1 MAIIVKN
8 VKITP
13 SPTPPVVD
21 RSYEV
26 SVEASGKVDVGENGL
41 DLGCQGDHNI
51 TKLEFNVSALKHI
64 KEHIK
69 SLNNYNPVLVF
80 SRKKADNTIENIS
93 CPGVNN
99 IDSKTSIFYIPEDV
113 TEIAGEYSIL
123 FTLREKDENDGNVN
137 ITNDTGGI
145 KEKEFFISNE
155 FKGVVRES
163 IFGDL
168 DASITVKDEN
178 DKEVKFSTSLL
189 PKLVKKRTEKIQT
202 NNGIYKKKIA
212 LTWPRGEGYI
222 QINGD
227 EDASGKNYDNL
238 LGNKYD
244 VFMTYIT
251 IDHPFYHEQST
262 GNKDNEIFVIF
273 ISNDKDKINY
283 AVITTADIITT
294 DTDEKLAAVWVPAE
308 VTVSDRKDWKVGFV
322 GLQEDNST
330 GGYSSASYSPTTDFI
345 LNQNFLSETD
355 EDDIDI
361 EQAAEVALMSFDGEL
376 QTKEKDDTVYTTTVY
391 SARNTAYS
399 LGMSGDDVKRR
410 LETVDVLNNDMN
422 ELQGSSANSI
432 QGKLY
437 ESIRTH
443 NGSPDAHENLVRA
456 GVSDVEEYKNY
467 KGKNTV
473 EGIVDVIRSEMAGR
487 VGLTIKDVQDQISIH
502 NTSTESHEDIRQS
515 IDDKIAAHN
524 NTNSDDVHPSL
535 VQKVTA
541 TATLLTQE
549 INRVEGLITNVETRV
564 ESLKNEF
571 NAFDTIYV
579 NESELTEALN
589 TRVLGFDPLDI
600 EEGATY
606 GSYTVK
612 KLKDESDT
620 RLSETYVKIAEVNV
634 KAEEA
639 RATANQANQTAANA
653 YEAVT
658 TTIQNKAD
666 KTEVQALN
674 TKLDTEL
681 AKNTKEHEA
690 INKKITDDLAAA
702 RIEIDAQITKA
713 VTDAEYDLGLV
724 DTQLQGQINAV
735 KESIKTLGSNET
747 TINTR
752 LSAAETEIS
761 SLNIKVNGLDNTY
774 ATDAALE
781 SVKSDL
787 RVLENKQTQ
796 DVTNLENAVNA
807 LKGAEFVEGTTIS
820 SIDSKADT
828 IASDLETY
836 KVDTNASITSINASI
851 GGLAAADTQ
860 LQEDMGNKLE
870 KTAQIQ
876 SIGRIFN
883 SEEEWE
889 AFKTNAEAATLYFV
903 LEEE

>member
-1 MAIIVKN
+1 MAIIVRN
-8 VKITP
+8 IKIM
-13 SPTPPVVD
+13 PTNDKPVVE
-21 RSYEV
+21 RSYQIPIL
-26 SVEASGKVDVGENGL
+26 ASGTVDLGEDYL

-51 TKLEFNVSALKHI
+51 TKLEFNISK
-64 KEHIK
+64 
-69 SLNNYNPVLVF
+69 LNSVAENDNLLSKYTPVLVF
-80 SRKKADNTIENIS
+80 SGKDKNGDLKNIS
-93 CPGVNN
+93 CSGVNN
-99 IDSKTSIFYIPEDV
+99 DTFNTSTFYIPEDV
-113 TEIAGEYSIL
+113 TTMSKDYSIVY
-123 FTLREKDENDGNVN
+123 TLQEINEDYGNVN
-137 ITNDTGGI
+137 INNVTEGNI
-145 KEKEFFISNE
+145 KQKEVFVSNE
-155 FKGVVRES
+155 FKGKVRPS
-163 IFGDL
+163 IYADL
-168 DASITVKDEN
+168 DAAITVKDK
-178 DKEVKFSTSLL
+178 DGQIVKFTTGLL
-189 PKLVKKRTEKIQT
+189 PKLVEKRTEKIST
-202 NNGIYKKKIA
+202 SAGIYKKRIA
-212 LTWPRGEGYI
+212 LTWPDGKGDI
-222 QINGD
+222 IVNGGD
-227 EDASGKNYDNL
+227 S

-251 IDHPFYHEQST
+251 IDHPFYHEQSSDEE
-262 GNKDNEIFVIF
+262 KDNEIFVIF
-273 ISNDKDKINY
+273 VSDDKDGEDY
-283 AVITTADIITT
+283 AVITTAVISDINNNE
-294 DTDEKLAAVWVPAE
+294 DLAAVWVPAE
-308 VTVSDRKDWKVGFV
+308 VTVSDRKKWKVGFV
-322 GLQEDNST
+322 GLTEYNSEN
-330 GGYSSASYSPTTDFI
+330 GYWNASYSPTADFI
-345 LNQNFLSETD
+345 LNQNFLVREN
-355 EDDIDI
+355 EGKDDIKG
-361 EQAAEVALMSFDGEL
+361 QSAEVSLMTSDGEKL
-376 QTKEKDDTVYTTTVY
+376 QGEENGSVYTLTVYD
-391 SARNTAYS
+391 ARNTTFP
-399 LGMSGDDVKRR
+399 LGMSGEDVKRR
-410 LETVDVLNNDMN
+410 LETVDVLNNAMN

-473 EGIVDVIRSEMAGR
+473 EGIVDVIRSEMRGR
-487 VGLTIKDVQDQISIH
+487 VGLTIDDVKEQISIH
-502 NTSTESHEDIRQS
+502 NTSAESHADIRKS

-524 NTNSDDVHPSL
+524 NTNSDNIHQPIVD
-535 VQKVTA
+535 KITN
-541 TATLLTQE
+541 TKTELTKE
-549 INRVEGLITNVETRV
+549 INKVKDKETDL
-564 ESLKNEF
+564 EANLASLKQEF

-579 NESELTEALN
+579 NESKLTEALN

-666 KTEVQALN
+666 RAEVQALN

-702 RIEIDAQITKA
+702 RIEIDGQITKA
-713 VTDAEYDLGLV
+713 VSDVEYDLGLV
-724 DTQLQGQINAV
+724 DTQLQGQIDAV

-761 SLNIKVNGLDNTY
+761 SLNIKINGLDNTY

-828 IASDLETY
+828 IASNLETY
-836 KVDTNASITSINASI
+836 KTEVNSSIETINTSIE
-851 GGLAAADTQ
+851 GLTAADTQ
-860 LQEDMGNKLE
+860 MQTAVNSKLA

-876 SIGRIFN
+876 ALGNIFN

-889 AFKTNAEAATLYFV
+889 AFKTNAEATTLYFV

>member
-1 MAIIVKN
+1 MAIIVRN
-8 VKITP
+8 VQITP
-13 SPTPPVVD
+13 SVTQTVVD
-21 RSYEV
+21 RSYLV
-26 SVEASGKVDVGENGL
+26 SVDELGRVDSGL
-41 DLGCQGDHNI
+41 DLGCQGDHKI
-51 TKLEFNVSALKHI
+51 TKIEFDVSALKHI
-64 KEHIK
+64 D

-80 SRKKADNTIENIS
+80 SRQNENIS
-93 CPGVNN
+93 CPGINN
-99 IDSKTSIFYIPEDV
+99 IESKTSIFYIPEEV
-113 TEIAGEYSIL
+113 TKVAGEYSIVY
-123 FTLREKDENDGNVN
+123 TLRERNESSGNVGE
-137 ITNDTGGI
+137 ITDTTVEGDIDEKEVFISDIFTGTVRPSIYADLVAGI
-145 KEKEFFISNE
+145 KVKNE
-155 FKGVVRES
+155 NGE
-163 IFGDL
+163 
-168 DASITVKDEN
+168 
-178 DKEVKFSTSLL
+178 EVDFTTDLL
-189 PKLVKKRTEKIQT
+189 PKLVEKRTEPINT
-202 NNGIYKKKIA
+202 TAGIYKKKIE
-212 LTWPRGEGYI
+212 LTWPEGKGDLL
-222 QINGD
+222 INGGN
-227 EDASGKNYDNL
+227 S

-244 VFMTYIT
+244 VFMTYLT
-251 IDHPFYHEQST
+251 IDHPFYHEQSSKT
-262 GNKDNEIFVIF
+262 AEDNEVFVIF
-273 ISNDKDKINY
+273 ISNDASKVNY
-283 AVITTADIITT
+283 AVITTALISDG
-294 DTDEKLAAVWVPAE
+294 LAAVWVPAE
-308 VTVSDRKDWKVGFV
+308 VTVSDRENWKVGFV
-322 GLQEDNST
+322 GLQEDASVA
-330 GGYSSASYSPTTDFI
+330 GYLHASYSPAANFV
-345 LNQNFLSETD
+345 LNQNFLVRTTE
-355 EDDIDI
+355 EDDIDL
-361 EQAAEVALMSFDGEL
+361 ERPTEVALMSLDGEL
-376 QTKEKDDTVYTTTVY
+376 QTEEEDGSVYTTTVY
-391 SARNTAYS
+391 DVRNTTYS
-399 LGMSGDDVKRR
+399 LGMSGDDVKSK
-410 LETVDVLNNDMN
+410 LNKVDVLDTTMTT
-422 ELQGSSANSI
+422 LQGDSTTAGSI
-432 QGKLY
+432 QNIVATG
-437 ESIRTH
+437 INAH
-443 NGSPDAHENLVRA
+443 NTSSEAHENLIRTGSGA
-456 GVSDVEEYKNY
+456 EGYEDYRDLNRIEDV
-467 KGKNTV
+467 
-473 EGIVDVIRSEMAGR
+473 VDVIREEIDEKIIS
-487 VGLTIKDVQDQISIH
+487 VGNVTPETVAAAITTH
-502 NTSTESHEDIRQS
+502 NTSTESHADIRQS

-541 TATLLTQE
+541 AATLLTEE
-549 INRVEGLITNVETRV
+549 INRVEDLITNEETGLETRV
-564 ESLKNEF
+564 ESLENEF

-600 EEGATY
+600 EQGEIY

-702 RIEIDAQITKA
+702 RIEIDGQITKA
-713 VTDAEYDLGLV
+713 VSDAEYSLGLV
-724 DTQLQGQINAV
+724 DTQLQGQIDSV

-761 SLNIKVNGLDNTY
+761 GLNIKINGLDNTY

-836 KVDTNASITSINASI
+836 KVDTNASITTINASI

-860 LQEDMGNKLE
+860 LQEDMSNKLE

>member
-1 MAIIVKN
+1 MAIIVRN
-8 VKITP
+8 VKIRP
-13 SPTPPVVD
+13 SSTQSVVD

-26 SVEASGKVDVGENGL
+26 SVGEFGNVDVGENGL
-41 DLGCQGDHNI
+41 DLGCQGDHKI
-51 TKLEFNVSALKHI
+51 TKVEFDVSALKHI
-64 KEHIK
+64 N
-69 SLNNYNPVLVF
+69 SLDNYNPVLVF
-80 SRKKADNTIENIS
+80 SRQKEDKTIENVS
-93 CPGVNN
+93 CLGVNN
-99 IDSKTSIFYIPEDV
+99 IDSKTSIFYIPEEV
-113 TEIAGEYSIL
+113 TKVAGEYSIVY
-123 FTLREKDENDGNVN
+123 TLRELNENSGNVGDVTDPTVEGDIDEKEVFVSN
-137 ITNDTGGI
+137 IFTGIVRPSIYADLVAGI
-145 KEKEFFISNE
+145 KVKNE
-155 FKGVVRES
+155 NGE
-163 IFGDL
+163 
-168 DASITVKDEN
+168 
-178 DKEVKFSTSLL
+178 EVDFTTDLL
-189 PKLVKKRTEKIQT
+189 PRLVAKRTQPINT
-202 NNGIYKKKIA
+202 NSGIYKKKID
-212 LTWPRGEGYI
+212 LTWPEGKGDL
-222 QINGD
+222 QINGGN
-227 EDASGKNYDNL
+227 S

-244 VFMTYIT
+244 VFMTYLT

-262 GNKDNEIFVIF
+262 ANAEDNEVFVIF
-273 ISNDKDKINY
+273 ISNDEKQINY
-283 AVITTADIITT
+283 AVITTAVIKDG
-294 DTDEKLAAVWVPAE
+294 LAAVWVPAE
-308 VTVSDRKDWKVGFV
+308 VTVSDRKNWKVGFV
-322 GLQEDNST
+322 GLQEDALAA
-330 GGYSSASYSPTTDFI
+330 GYLHASYSPAANFV
-345 LNQNFLSETD
+345 LNQNFLVRTTK
-355 EDDIDI
+355 EDDIDL
-361 EQAAEVALMSFDGEL
+361 EHPTEVALMSLDGEL
-376 QTKEKDDTVYTTTVY
+376 QTEEEDGSVYTTTVY
-391 SARNTAYS
+391 SARNTTYS
-399 LGMSGDDVKRR
+399 LGMSGDQVKTK
-410 LETVDVLNNDMN
+410 LNKVDVLDAAMST
-422 ELQGSSANSI
+422 LQGDSTTTGSVQNIIATGIDAHNRSS
-432 QGKLY
+432 
-437 ESIRTH
+437 EV
-443 NGSPDAHENLVRA
+443 HENLVRM
-456 GVSDVEEYKNY
+456 GTSDADEYKNY

-473 EGIVDVIRSEMAGR
+473 EGIVDVIRSEMSGR
-487 VGLTIKDVQDQISIH
+487 VGLTIDDVKEQISIH
-502 NTSTESHEDIRQS
+502 NQS
-515 IDDKIAAHN
+515 DDKTHQPIVDKIT
-524 NTNSDDVHPSL
+524 NT
-535 VQKVTA
+535 KTE
-541 TATLLTQE
+541 LTKE
-549 INRVEGLITNVETRV
+549 ITRVEDLITNKETGLSAKV

-702 RIEIDAQITKA
+702 LIEIDGQITKA
-713 VTDAEYDLGLV
+713 VSDVEYDLGLV

-787 RVLENKQTQ
+787 RALENKQTQ

-851 GGLAAADTQ
+851 GGLAAVDTQ

-889 AFKTNAEAATLYFV
+889 AFKTNAEATTLYFV

>member
-1 MAIIVKN
+1 MAIIVRN
-8 VKITP
+8 VQIIP
-13 SPTPPVVD
+13 SATQTVVD
-21 RSYEV
+21 RSYLV
-26 SVEASGKVDVGENGL
+26 SVDEFGKVDSGL
-41 DLGCQGDHNI
+41 DLGCQGDHKI
-51 TKLEFNVSALKHI
+51 TKVEFDVSALKHI
-64 KEHIK
+64 N
-69 SLNNYNPVLVF
+69 SLDNYNPVLVF
-80 SRKKADNTIENIS
+80 SRQKEDKTIENVS

-99 IDSKTSIFYIPEDV
+99 IDSKTSIFYIPEEV
-113 TEIAGEYSIL
+113 TKVAGEYSIVY
-123 FTLREKDENDGNVN
+123 TLRELNENSGNVGD
-137 ITNDTGGI
+137 ITDPTVEGDIDEKEVFVSDIFTGIVRPSIYADLVAGI
-145 KEKEFFISNE
+145 KVKNE
-155 FKGVVRES
+155 NGE
-163 IFGDL
+163 
-168 DASITVKDEN
+168 
-178 DKEVKFSTSLL
+178 EVDFTTDLL
-189 PKLVKKRTEKIQT
+189 PKLVAKRTQPINT
-202 NNGIYKKKIA
+202 NSGIYKKKID
-212 LTWPRGEGYI
+212 LTWPEGKGDL
-222 QINGD
+222 QINGGN
-227 EDASGKNYDNL
+227 S

-244 VFMTYIT
+244 VFMTYLT

-262 GNKDNEIFVIF
+262 ANAEDNEVFVIF
-273 ISNDKDKINY
+273 ISNDEKQINY
-283 AVITTADIITT
+283 AVITTAVIKDGLT
-294 DTDEKLAAVWVPAE
+294 AVWVPAE
-308 VTVSDRKDWKVGFV
+308 VTISDRENWKVGFV
-322 GLQEDNST
+322 GLQEDASAA
-330 GGYSSASYSPTTDFI
+330 GYLHASYSPAANFV
-345 LNQNFLSETD
+345 LNQNFLVRSTT
-355 EDDIDI
+355 EDDIDV
-361 EQAAEVALMSFDGEL
+361 EQPLEVALMSLDGEL
-376 QTKEKDDTVYTTTVY
+376 QTEEEDGSVYTTTVY
-391 SARNTAYS
+391 DVRNTTYS
-399 LGMSGDDVKRR
+399 LGMTGDQVKTK
-410 LETVDVLNNDMN
+410 LNKVDVLDAAMST
-422 ELQGSSANSI
+422 LQGDSTTTGSVQNIIATGIDAHNRSS
-432 QGKLY
+432 
-437 ESIRTH
+437 EV
-443 NGSPDAHENLVRA
+443 HENLIRMGA
-456 GVSDVEEYKNY
+456 GSEGYEDYKDLNRIEDV
-467 KGKNTV
+467 
-473 EGIVDVIRSEMAGR
+473 VDVIREEIDEKITE
-487 VGLTIKDVQDQISIH
+487 VGGVTPESVVEQITTH

-541 TATLLTQE
+541 AATLLTQE
-549 INRVEGLITNVETRV
+549 INRVEGLITNEETGLEPRV
-564 ESLKNEF
+564 ESLESEF

-600 EEGATY
+600 EEGAIY

-690 INKKITDDLAAA
+690 INKKITDDLATA
-702 RIEIDAQITKA
+702 RIEIDGQITKA
-713 VTDAEYDLGLV
+713 VSDAEYSLGLV
-724 DTQLQGQINAV
+724 DTQLQGQIDSV

-761 SLNIKVNGLDNTY
+761 GLNIKINGLDNTY

-796 DVTNLENAVNA
+796 DVTNLENEVNA

-860 LQEDMGNKLE
+860 FQEDMGNKLE
-870 KTAQIQ
+870 KTTQIQ

-889 AFKTNAEAATLYFV
+889 AFKTNAEATTLYFV

>member
-1 MAIIVKN
+1 M
-8 VKITP
+8 
-13 SPTPPVVD
+13 
-21 RSYEV
+21 
-26 SVEASGKVDVGENGL
+26 
-41 DLGCQGDHNI
+41 
-51 TKLEFNVSALKHI
+51 
-64 KEHIK
+64 
-69 SLNNYNPVLVF
+69 SL
-80 SRKKADNTIENIS
+80 
-93 CPGVNN
+93 
-99 IDSKTSIFYIPEDV
+99 
-113 TEIAGEYSIL
+113 
-123 FTLREKDENDGNVN
+123 
-137 ITNDTGGI
+137 
-145 KEKEFFISNE
+145 
-155 FKGVVRES
+155 
-163 IFGDL
+163 
-168 DASITVKDEN
+168 
-178 DKEVKFSTSLL
+178 
-189 PKLVKKRTEKIQT
+189 
-202 NNGIYKKKIA
+202 
-212 LTWPRGEGYI
+212 
-222 QINGD
+222 
-227 EDASGKNYDNL
+227 
-238 LGNKYD
+238 
-244 VFMTYIT
+244 
-251 IDHPFYHEQST
+251 
-262 GNKDNEIFVIF
+262 
-273 ISNDKDKINY
+273 
-283 AVITTADIITT
+283 
-294 DTDEKLAAVWVPAE
+294 
-308 VTVSDRKDWKVGFV
+308 
-322 GLQEDNST
+322 
-330 GGYSSASYSPTTDFI
+330 
-345 LNQNFLSETD
+345 
-355 EDDIDI
+355 
-361 EQAAEVALMSFDGEL
+361 DGEL
-376 QTKEKDDTVYTTTVY
+376 QTEEEDGSVYTTTVY
-391 SARNTAYS
+391 DVRNTTYS
-399 LGMSGDDVKRR
+399 LGMTGDQVKTK
-410 LETVDVLNNDMN
+410 LNKVDVLDAAMST
-422 ELQGSSANSI
+422 LQGDSTTTGSVQNIIATGIDAHNRSS
-432 QGKLY
+432 
-437 ESIRTH
+437 EV
-443 NGSPDAHENLVRA
+443 HENLIRMGA
-456 GVSDVEEYKNY
+456 GSEGYEDYKDLNRIEDV
-467 KGKNTV
+467 
-473 EGIVDVIRSEMAGR
+473 VDVIREEIDEKITE
-487 VGLTIKDVQDQISIH
+487 VGGVTPESVVEQITTH

-541 TATLLTQE
+541 AATLLTQE
-549 INRVEGLITNVETRV
+549 INRVEGLITNEETGLEPRV
-564 ESLKNEF
+564 ESLESEF

-600 EEGATY
+600 EEGAIY

-690 INKKITDDLAAA
+690 INKKITDDLATA
-702 RIEIDAQITKA
+702 RIEIDGQITKA
-713 VTDAEYDLGLV
+713 VSDAEYSLGLV
-724 DTQLQGQINAV
+724 DTQLQGQIDSV

-761 SLNIKVNGLDNTY
+761 GLNIKINGLDNTY

-796 DVTNLENAVNA
+796 DVTNLENEVNA

-860 LQEDMGNKLE
+860 FQEDMGNKLE
-870 KTAQIQ
+870 KTTQIQ

-889 AFKTNAEAATLYFV
+889 AFKTNAEATTLYFV

>member
-1 MAIIVKN
+1 MG
-8 VKITP
+8 T
-13 SPTPPVVD
+13 SD
-21 RSYEV
+21 
-26 SVEASGKVDVGENGL
+26 
-41 DLGCQGDHNI
+41 
-51 TKLEFNVSALKHI
+51 
-64 KEHIK
+64 
-69 SLNNYNPVLVF
+69 
-80 SRKKADNTIENIS
+80 AD
-93 CPGVNN
+93 
-99 IDSKTSIFYIPEDV
+99 
-113 TEIAGEYSIL
+113 
-123 FTLREKDENDGNVN
+123 
-137 ITNDTGGI
+137 
-145 KEKEFFISNE
+145 
-155 FKGVVRES
+155 
-163 IFGDL
+163 
-168 DASITVKDEN
+168 
-178 DKEVKFSTSLL
+178 
-189 PKLVKKRTEKIQT
+189 
-202 NNGIYKKKIA
+202 
-212 LTWPRGEGYI
+212 
-222 QINGD
+222 
-227 EDASGKNYDNL
+227 
-238 LGNKYD
+238 
-244 VFMTYIT
+244 
-251 IDHPFYHEQST
+251 
-262 GNKDNEIFVIF
+262 
-273 ISNDKDKINY
+273 
-283 AVITTADIITT
+283 
-294 DTDEKLAAVWVPAE
+294 
-308 VTVSDRKDWKVGFV
+308 
-322 GLQEDNST
+322 
-330 GGYSSASYSPTTDFI
+330 
-345 LNQNFLSETD
+345 
-355 EDDIDI
+355 
-361 EQAAEVALMSFDGEL
+361 
-376 QTKEKDDTVYTTTVY
+376 
-391 SARNTAYS
+391 
-399 LGMSGDDVKRR
+399 
-410 LETVDVLNNDMN
+410 
-422 ELQGSSANSI
+422 
-432 QGKLY
+432 
-437 ESIRTH
+437 
-443 NGSPDAHENLVRA
+443 
-456 GVSDVEEYKNY
+456 EYKNY

-473 EGIVDVIRSEMAGR
+473 EGIVDVIRSEMSGR
-487 VGLTIKDVQDQISIH
+487 VGLTIDDVKEQISIH
-502 NTSTESHEDIRQS
+502 NESTESHEDIRQS

-690 INKKITDDLAAA
+690 INKKINDDLAAA

-828 IASDLETY
+828 VASNLETY

-851 GGLAAADTQ
+851 GGLAAVDTQ

-870 KTAQIQ
+870 KTTQIQ

>member
-1 MAIIVKN
+1 MG
-8 VKITP
+8 T
-13 SPTPPVVD
+13 SD
-21 RSYEV
+21 
-26 SVEASGKVDVGENGL
+26 
-41 DLGCQGDHNI
+41 
-51 TKLEFNVSALKHI
+51 
-64 KEHIK
+64 
-69 SLNNYNPVLVF
+69 
-80 SRKKADNTIENIS
+80 AD
-93 CPGVNN
+93 
-99 IDSKTSIFYIPEDV
+99 
-113 TEIAGEYSIL
+113 
-123 FTLREKDENDGNVN
+123 
-137 ITNDTGGI
+137 
-145 KEKEFFISNE
+145 
-155 FKGVVRES
+155 
-163 IFGDL
+163 
-168 DASITVKDEN
+168 
-178 DKEVKFSTSLL
+178 
-189 PKLVKKRTEKIQT
+189 
-202 NNGIYKKKIA
+202 
-212 LTWPRGEGYI
+212 
-222 QINGD
+222 
-227 EDASGKNYDNL
+227 
-238 LGNKYD
+238 
-244 VFMTYIT
+244 
-251 IDHPFYHEQST
+251 
-262 GNKDNEIFVIF
+262 
-273 ISNDKDKINY
+273 
-283 AVITTADIITT
+283 
-294 DTDEKLAAVWVPAE
+294 
-308 VTVSDRKDWKVGFV
+308 
-322 GLQEDNST
+322 
-330 GGYSSASYSPTTDFI
+330 
-345 LNQNFLSETD
+345 
-355 EDDIDI
+355 
-361 EQAAEVALMSFDGEL
+361 
-376 QTKEKDDTVYTTTVY
+376 
-391 SARNTAYS
+391 
-399 LGMSGDDVKRR
+399 
-410 LETVDVLNNDMN
+410 
-422 ELQGSSANSI
+422 
-432 QGKLY
+432 
-437 ESIRTH
+437 
-443 NGSPDAHENLVRA
+443 
-456 GVSDVEEYKNY
+456 EYKNY

-502 NTSTESHEDIRQS
+502 NTSTESHADIRQS

-666 KTEVQALN
+666 RAEVQVLN

-681 AKNTKEHEA
+681 AKNAKEHEA
-690 INKKITDDLAAA
+690 INKKISDDLAAA
-702 RIEIDAQITKA
+702 RIEIDGQITKA
-713 VTDAEYDLGLV
+713 VSDVEYDLGLV
-724 DTQLQGQINAV
+724 DTQLQGQIDAV

-752 LSAAETEIS
+752 LNAAETEIS
-761 SLNIKVNGLDNTY
+761 GLNIKINGLDNTY

-828 IASDLETY
+828 VASDLETY
-836 KVDTNASITSINASI
+836 KVDTNASITTINASI

-889 AFKTNAEAATLYFV
+889 AFKTNAEATTLYFI

>member
-1 MAIIVKN
+1 M
-8 VKITP
+8 
-13 SPTPPVVD
+13 
-21 RSYEV
+21 
-26 SVEASGKVDVGENGL
+26 
-41 DLGCQGDHNI
+41 
-51 TKLEFNVSALKHI
+51 
-64 KEHIK
+64 
-69 SLNNYNPVLVF
+69 
-80 SRKKADNTIENIS
+80 
-93 CPGVNN
+93 
-99 IDSKTSIFYIPEDV
+99 
-113 TEIAGEYSIL
+113 
-123 FTLREKDENDGNVN
+123 
-137 ITNDTGGI
+137 
-145 KEKEFFISNE
+145 
-155 FKGVVRES
+155 
-163 IFGDL
+163 
-168 DASITVKDEN
+168 
-178 DKEVKFSTSLL
+178 
-189 PKLVKKRTEKIQT
+189 
-202 NNGIYKKKIA
+202 
-212 LTWPRGEGYI
+212 
-222 QINGD
+222 
-227 EDASGKNYDNL
+227 
-238 LGNKYD
+238 
-244 VFMTYIT
+244 FMTYLT

-262 GNKDNEIFVIF
+262 ANAEDNEVFVIF
-273 ISNDKDKINY
+273 ISNDEKQINY
-283 AVITTADIITT
+283 AVITTAVIKDG
-294 DTDEKLAAVWVPAE
+294 LAAVWVPAE
-308 VTVSDRKDWKVGFV
+308 VTISERENWKVGFV
-322 GLQEDNST
+322 GLQEDGVSGN
-330 GGYSSASYSPTTDFI
+330 GGYLHASYSPAADFV
-345 LNQNFLSETD
+345 LNQNFLVRNTT
-355 EDDIDI
+355 EDDIDV
-361 EQAAEVALMSFDGEL
+361 EQPLEVALMSLDGEL
-376 QTKEKDDTVYTTTVY
+376 QTEEEDGSVYTTTVY
-391 SARNTAYS
+391 DVRNTTYS
-399 LGMSGDDVKRR
+399 LGMTGDQVKTK
-410 LETVDVLNNDMN
+410 LNKVDVLDAAMST
-422 ELQGSSANSI
+422 LQGDSATTGSVQNIIATGIDAHNRSS
-432 QGKLY
+432 
-437 ESIRTH
+437 EV
-443 NGSPDAHENLVRA
+443 HENLIRVGA
-456 GVSDVEEYKNY
+456 GSEGYEDYKDLNRIEDV
-467 KGKNTV
+467 
-473 EGIVDVIRSEMAGR
+473 VDVIREEIDEKIIS
-487 VGLTIKDVQDQISIH
+487 VGSVTPETVAASIETH

-535 VQKVTA
+535 VQKVT
-541 TATLLTQE
+541 TAANLLTQE
-549 INRVEGLITNVETRV
+549 ISRVEDLITNEETGLETRI
-564 ESLKNEF
+564 ESLENEF
-571 NAFDTIYV
+571 SAFDTIYV

-600 EEGATY
+600 EQGEIY

-639 RATANQANQTAANA
+639 RAVANQANQTAANA
-653 YEAVT
+653 YNAVT

-702 RIEIDAQITKA
+702 RVEIDAQITKA
-713 VTDAEYDLGLV
+713 VTDAEYTLELV
-724 DTQLQGQINAV
+724 DTQLQGQIDSV

-761 SLNIKVNGLDNTY
+761 GLNIKINGLDNTY

-836 KVDTNASITSINASI
+836 KVDTNESIAAVTTSI
-851 GGLAAADTQ
+851 GKLEAADTQ
-860 LQEDMGNKLE
+860 LQTDMGNKLE

-889 AFKTNAEAATLYFV
+889 AFKTNAEATTLYFV

>member
-1 MAIIVKN
+1 MAIIVRN
-8 VKITP
+8 IKIM
-13 SPTPPVVD
+13 PTNDKPVVE

-26 SVEASGKVDVGENGL
+26 SVDEFGNVDVGENGL

-51 TKLEFNVSALKHI
+51 TKLEFNVKN
-64 KEHIK
+64 
-69 SLNNYNPVLVF
+69 LNSVDLDENYNLLSKYTPVLVF
-80 SRKKADNTIENIS
+80 SGKDKNGDLKNIS
-93 CPGVNN
+93 CSGVNN
-99 IDSKTSIFYIPEDV
+99 DTFKRSTFYIPEDV
-113 TEIAGEYSIL
+113 TTMSKDYSIVY
-123 FTLREKDENDGNVN
+123 TLQEINEDYGNVDIDNVTEGN
-137 ITNDTGGI
+137 IKQ
-145 KEKEFFISNE
+145 KEVFVSNE
-155 FKGVVRES
+155 FKGKVRPS
-163 IFGDL
+163 IYADL
-168 DASITVKDEN
+168 DAAITVKDK
-178 DKEVKFSTSLL
+178 DGQIVKFTTGLL
-189 PKLVKKRTEKIQT
+189 PKLVKKRTEPIKT
-202 NNGIYKKKIA
+202 TDGIYKKKIA
-212 LTWPRGEGYI
+212 LTWPDGKRDNI
-222 QINGD
+222 TING
-227 EDASGKNYDNL
+227 EDSLENKPS

-251 IDHPFYHEQST
+251 IDHPFYHEQSSDEK
-262 GNKDNEIFVIF
+262 KDNEIFVIF
-273 ISNDKDKINY
+273 VSDDKDGEDY
-283 AVITTADIITT
+283 AVITTAVISDINNS
-294 DTDEKLAAVWVPAE
+294 EGLAAVWVPAE
-308 VTVSDRKDWKVGFV
+308 VTVSDRENWKVGFV
-322 GLQEDNST
+322 GLTEYNSEN
-330 GGYSSASYSPTTDFI
+330 GYWNASYSPTADFT
-345 LNQNFLSETD
+345 LNQNFLVRKEAPGK
-355 EDDIDI
+355 DDIKG
-361 EQAAEVALMSFDGEL
+361 QSAEVSLMTSDGEKL
-376 QTKEKDDTVYTTTVY
+376 QGEENGSVYTLTVYD
-391 SARNTAYS
+391 ARNTTFP
-399 LGMSGDDVKRR
+399 LGMSGEDVKTR
-410 LETVDVLNNDMN
+410 LETVDVLDNAMK
-422 ELQGSSANSI
+422 ELKGESTTAGSI
-432 QGKLY
+432 QDIVATG
-437 ESIRTH
+437 IDAH
-443 NGSPDAHENLVRA
+443 NGSPDAHNNLVRM
-456 GVSDVEEYKNY
+456 GTSDADEYEDY

-473 EGIVDVIRSEMAGR
+473 EGIVKVIRGEINSKITSIGAM
-487 VGLTIKDVQDQISIH
+487 TSDDIKEAITNAISNH
-502 NTSTESHEDIRQS
+502 N
-515 IDDKIAAHN
+515 
-524 NTNSDDVHPSL
+524 NSDDNTHQPIV
-535 VQKVTA
+535 KKITD
-541 TATLLTQE
+541 TKTELTKE
-549 INRVEGLITNVETRV
+549 INKVKDKETDL
-564 ESLKNEF
+564 EANLASLKQEF
-571 NAFDTIYV
+571 NAFDAIYV
-579 NESELTEALN
+579 KESELTEALN

-690 INKKITDDLAAA
+690 INKKISDDLAAA
-702 RIEIDAQITKA
+702 RIEIDGQITKA
-713 VTDAEYDLGLV
+713 VSDVEYDLGLV
-724 DTQLQGQINAV
+724 DTQLQGQIDAV

-761 SLNIKVNGLDNTY
+761 SLNIKINGLDNTY

-836 KVDTNASITSINASI
+836 KTEVNSSIETINTSIE
-851 GGLAAADTQ
+851 GLTAADTQ
-860 LQEDMGNKLE
+860 MQTAVNSKLA

-889 AFKTNAEAATLYFV
+889 AFKTNAEATTLYFV